1 MKIPS
6 PLRVLLVE
14 DSRADADLVLH
25 SLARMGIPIEHRR
38 VADEPQLRS
47 ALDSFLPHVILS
59 DFTMPGFSG
68 HHALALASELAPRVP
83 FVFVSNT
90 IGEDVAIE
98 ALRLGAD
105 DYVLKDNLRRLPP
118 AVERALRS
126 AEERRSRER
135 MEGALRESEERFRSI
150 VESSEDWIWEMDA
163 SRHVSY
169 SNPAVQPILGFTPE
183 QMLGR
188 SCTSLLFEDGTGE
201 AYQPGE
207 APWQGL
213 RLRFRHADGGYRVL
227 ESTGGP
233 RYGADGEL
241 LGFRGINRDI
251 TAYLAQESR
260 IRHLARLH
268 AVLSAL
274 GNAVLRAGTR
284 QGVLDAACRV
294 AVEQGGFLAACI
306 REVDS
311 QGHLMMVA
319 GAGDAAA
326 LETTSTVGHAT
337 QREPDPALRGPS
349 RRALDETRATIV
361 SNVARDRVVPDW
373 AREPLRESGIG
384 AMAVLPIGRPA
395 WGALGLYAAEPQTF
409 GPEEAALF
417 ERLVDEI
424 DFAVEFIAKSEQLAY
439 LAYHNPVSGLPNR
452 AAFQA
457 RLRAR
462 LRQGPTVFVLADIDL
477 AAVNESRGRA
487 FGDALLRQVGQRLYD
502 RIGEAGLVAHLEAG
516 AFAIAYPAAGPA
528 EAEGERVERLLQDIH
543 HEAFQIGGEEIRIS
557 LRAGH
562 ALAAGLADDPEVLE
576 HNAAAALIEAKRRRQ
591 RVYAFNDELRGRAA
605 RRLRLEHELRAAV
618 EAEEFELHYQPK
630 FSAASQSLIGAEAL
644 LRWRHPTR
652 GLVSPGEFMQVLED
666 SGLIVHAGRWA
677 MAQALRTA
685 LAWRERH
692 PGFRIAVNVSAQE
705 LRSTSFLDDCRAL
718 LQPHAMDQP
727 LDVEITESVLVD
739 DIEHSMH
746 VLDALRDLGCRVS
759 IDDFGTGYSS
769 LNYLARLPSDEIKID
784 RSFIALITES
794 PETLA
799 LVTNIIG
806 LAHSLSLKVVAEGV
820 EEHEQAKLLRLLRCD
835 VLQGYLLGKPMS
847 AEDFDRRLFL
857 GQPLQAAE
865 G

>member
-1 MKIPS
+1 MNLPS

-14 DSRADADLVLH
+14 DSRADADLVVHMLGR
-25 SLARMGIPIEHRR
+25 LGVPVEHRR
-38 VADEPQLRS
+38 VADEEALRD
-47 ALDSFLPHVILS
+47 ALAGFAPHLILS

-68 HHALALASELAPRVP
+68 HAALALARELAPRVP

-98 ALRLGAD
+98 ALQRGAD

-135 MEGALRESEERFRSI
+135 IEQALRESEERFRSI
-150 VESSEDWIWEMDA
+150 VETSQDWIWEMDA
-163 SRHVSY
+163 DRRITY
-169 SNPAVQPILGFTPE
+169 SNPAVGRILGYPPE
-183 QMLGR
+183 SVLGR
-188 SCTSLLFEDGTGE
+188 TCASLLYDDDDGGT
-201 AYQPGE
+201 AQHPPGQD
-207 APWQGL
+207 AWQRLHL
-213 RLRFRHADGGYRVL
+213 RVRHADGGFRVL
-227 ESTGGP
+227 ESTGEP
-233 RYGADGEL
+233 LLDALGAL
-241 LGFRGINRDI
+241 RGFRGINRDI
-251 TAYLAQESR
+251 TAHLAQEGR

-284 QGVLDAACRV
+284 QGVLEAACRV

-306 REVDS
+306 REPDA
-311 QGHLMMVA
+311 QGGLVTIA
-319 GAGDAAA
+319 GAGDDAALAACAMPGDTGAGASPGPDRRAIEDAAA
-326 LETTSTVGHAT
+326 TIASDLAREAGLPTHA
-337 QREPDPALRGPS
+337 
-349 RRALDETRATIV
+349 RRALAQAGV
-361 SNVARDRVVPDW
+361 QA
-373 AREPLRESGIG
+373 L
-384 AMAVLPIGRPA
+384 AVLPIGRPA
-395 WGALGLYAAEPQTF
+395 WGALGLYAAAPQPF
-409 GPEEAALF
+409 GPEEVALF

-424 DFAVEFIAKSEQLAY
+424 DYAVEFIAKSEQLAY

-452 AAFQA
+452 AALQS
-457 RLRAR
+457 RLRAW
-462 LRQGPTVFVLADIDL
+462 LRQRPMVFVLADIDL

-487 FGDALLRQVGQRLYD
+487 FGDALLRQVGQRLSR

-516 AFAIAYPAAGPA
+516 AFAIAYPAVAG
-528 EAEGERVERLLQDIH
+528 EDQGERVERLLQDIH
-543 HEAFQIGGEEIRIS
+543 HEPFPIHGQHIRIS

-562 ALAAGLADDPEVLE
+562 AVGTGEDDPEALE

-591 RVYAFNDELRGRAA
+591 RTFAFNDELRGRAA
-605 RRLRLEHELRAAV
+605 RRLRLEHDLRAAL
-618 EAEEFELHYQPK
+618 EGGEFELHYQPK
-630 FSAASQSLIGAEAL
+630 FTAATQSLIGAEAL
-644 LRWRHPTR
+644 LRWRHPLH
-652 GLVSPGEFMQVLED
+652 GLVAPGEFMQVLED

-677 MAQALRTA
+677 MAEALRTA
-685 LAWRERH
+685 LAWRDRH

-705 LRSTSFLDDCRAL
+705 LRNAGFLDDCRAL
-718 LQPHAMDQP
+718 LQPHAVDQP

-835 VLQGYLLGKPMS
+835 VLQGYLLGRPMP
-847 AEDFDRRLFL
+847 AADFDRRLL
-857 GQPLQAAE
+857 QGQPLSAALE